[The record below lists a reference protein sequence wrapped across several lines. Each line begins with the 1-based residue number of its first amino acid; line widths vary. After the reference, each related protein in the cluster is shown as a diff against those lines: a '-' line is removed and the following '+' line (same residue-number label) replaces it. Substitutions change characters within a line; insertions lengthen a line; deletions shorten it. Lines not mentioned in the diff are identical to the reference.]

1 MGYIEFRNSLKR
13 FTVFS
18 YPDILKID
26 PSFDRR
32 RLVEWQQ
39 KNYIRKIRNGYYT
52 FEDTEITES
61 VLLQISNSIYK
72 PSYISLE
79 SALSFYNLIPE
90 GVYMITGVSTRKT
103 CSFNTPVANFKFRN
117 IKESLFFG
125 YNIIQENNHTI
136 KIATPEKAVLDYL
149 YYKMINSLNELEGL
163 RINTLIANDILDKDL
178 INRFLT
184 EYHSRIM
191 EKRVKLF
198 LNYLNAES

>member
-1 MGYIEFRNSLKR
+1 MGYIEFRNSLQR

-18 YPDILKID
+18 YPDILKIY

-61 VLLQISNSIYK
+61 VLLHISNSIYK

-90 GVYMITGVSTRKT
+90 GVYLITGISTRKT
-103 CSFNTPVANFKFRN
+103 CTFNTPIASFNYRN
-117 IKESLFFG
+117 IKESFFFG
-125 YNIIQENNHTI
+125 YNLIQDNNHTI

-149 YYKMINSLNELEGL
+149 YYKMINSLTELEGL
-163 RINTLIANDILDKDL
+163 RINIQIARDIIDKTTM
-178 INRFLT
+178 NRFLK